1 MNKETRKPL
10 DNEIV
15 QISGKEY
22 KELLFYKEMWETR
35 DCSWPKGKGKNNY
48 KNGYIDDCVY
58 SYGDNSYST
67 QGCNVKEI

>member
-1 MNKETRKPL
+1 MCGYNSYNETRKPL

-35 DCSWPKGKGKNNY
+35 DCSWPKYTNN
-48 KNGYIDDCVY
+48 K
-58 SYGDNSYST
+58 YST
-67 QGCNVKEI
+67 QAFNPMDNDKYDRE